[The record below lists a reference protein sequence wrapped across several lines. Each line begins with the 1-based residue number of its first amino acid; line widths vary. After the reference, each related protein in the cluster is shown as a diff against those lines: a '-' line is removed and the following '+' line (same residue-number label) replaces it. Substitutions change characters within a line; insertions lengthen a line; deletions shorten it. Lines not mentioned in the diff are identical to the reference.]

1 VLDIGPPVTKLL
13 SVNGQSDYEMSATAI
28 PVEAKE
34 EALRDIARF
43 NQEVLAGTECRYVPR
58 FKGKYL
64 YLDREDSGSVE
75 PICRLEYKRRK
86 RLWEI
91 AIYKYSADRYD
102 PEECFFPGSDLVDGT
117 IEGAMKAGME
127 AYQ

>member
-1 VLDIGPPVTKLL
+1 MGPLLTKLL

-34 EALRDIARF
+34 KALRDIARF
-43 NQEVLAGTECRYVPR
+43 NREVLAGSERCYVPR

-64 YLDREDSGSVE
+64 YLDREDSGGVE
-75 PICRLEYKRRK
+75 PICRLEYNRRK
-86 RLWEI
+86 RLWEF
-91 AIYKYSADRYD
+91 AIYKYSAERYD
-102 PEECFFPGSDLVDGT
+102 PEEWFFPGSDLVDGT
-117 IEGAMKAGME
+117 IQGALKAGMQ

>member
-1 VLDIGPPVTKLL
+1 
-13 SVNGQSDYEMSATAI
+13 MSATAI

-34 EALRDIARF
+34 EALRIIARF
-43 NQEVLAGTECRYVPR
+43 NQEVLAGSERCYVPR
-58 FKGKYL
+58 FKRKYL

-75 PICRLEYKRRK
+75 PICRLEYNRRK
-86 RLWEI
+86 RLWEF

-102 PEECFFPGSDLVDGT
+102 PEEWLFPGSELVDGT
-117 IEGAMKAGME
+117 IEGALKAGMQ

>member
-1 VLDIGPPVTKLL
+1 
-13 SVNGQSDYEMSATAI
+13 MSATAI

-43 NQEVLAGTECRYVPR
+43 NQEVLAGSECRYVPR

-64 YLDREDSGSVE
+64 YLDREDSGSGE
-75 PICRLEYKRRK
+75 PICRLEYNRRK
-86 RLWEI
+86 RLWEF
-91 AIYKYSADRYD
+91 AIYKYSDERYD
-102 PEECFFPGSDLVDGT
+102 PEEWLFPGSDLVDGT
-117 IEGAMKAGME
+117 IEGALKAGMQ

>member
-1 VLDIGPPVTKLL
+1 MGLPVSKLP

-43 NQEVLAGTECRYVPR
+43 NQEVLAGSECRYVPR

-64 YLDREDSGSVE
+64 YLDREDSGNVE
-75 PICRLEYKRRK
+75 PICRLEYNRRK
-86 RLWEI
+86 RLWEF
-91 AIYKYSADRYD
+91 AIYKYSDERYD
-102 PEECFFPGSDLVDGT
+102 PEEWFFPGSDLVDGT
-117 IEGAMKAGME
+117 IEGALKAGMQ

>member
-1 VLDIGPPVTKLL
+1 MGLPISKLP

-28 PVEAKE
+28 PVDAKE

-43 NQEVLAGTECRYVPR
+43 NQEVLADGECRYQPS

-64 YLDREDSGSVE
+64 YLDREDSGSVG
-75 PICRLEYKRRK
+75 PICRLEYNRRK
-86 RLWEI
+86 RLWDF
-91 AIYKYSADRYD
+91 AIYKHSADRYD
-102 PEECFFPGSDLVDGT
+102 PEEWFFPGSDLVDGT
-117 IEGAMKAGME
+117 IEGALKAGMQ